1 MIYIA
6 TQAYT
11 RILLCGTVVCT
22 LCIRQAMLWTMQHY
36 ASCCLTFTH
45 VEQSLKLLYKSLKGN
60 GSHTFLSLY
69 TVTHSRAWYQCLVFS
84 AKPLPRVWLC
94 ACSICVTLFLI
105 FSLLL
110 NCVWFFMNGLPEAW
124 SLSSLCTYDCH
135 HFVVSTKGFIC
146 SFTSKMYSL
155 HLVLSCF

>member
-69 TVTHSRAWYQCLVFS
+69 TITHSRAWYQCLVFS

-94 ACSICVTLFLI
+94 ACSICVTMFLI
-105 FSLLL
+105 FNLLL
-110 NCVWFFMNGLPEAW
+110 TLCLIFPWMDYQKHGHSLPYAHM
-124 SLSSLCTYDCH
+124 TA
-135 HFVVSTKGFIC
+135 II
-146 SFTSKMYSL
+146 
-155 HLVLSCF
+155 LSCQPKALFAHSLRRCTHCI

>member
-11 RILLCGTVVCT
+11 RFLLCGTVVRT

-69 TVTHSRAWYQCLVFS
+69 TITHSRAWYQCLVFS

-94 ACSICVTLFLI
+94 ACSVCVTLFLI
-105 FSLLL
+105 FNLLL
-110 NCVWFFMNGLPEAW
+110 NCVWFFHEWITRSMVTLFLMHIWLP
-124 SLSSLCTYDCH
+124 
-135 HFVVSTKGFIC
+135 
-146 SFTSKMYSL
+146 SFCRVNQRL
-155 HLVLSCF
+155 HLLIHFEDVLIAFSP